1 MHSCQLHVL
10 VTGVNDSAFRLICET
25 CTRSQRI
32 KLAPEQAIFLF
43 VNKGTLPPTVAA
55 LQEVCRHPHCAIP
68 NEEDSREDIMA
79 VCCAICHMASLH
91 DRKRT
96 VLWASGEN
104 TFGDPARCD
113 TGGEVGARGAA

>member
-55 LQEVCRHPHCAIP
+55 LQEVYDQCK
-68 NEEDSREDIMA
+68 DDDGFLYM
-79 VCCAICHMASLH
+79 
-91 DRKRT
+91 T
-96 VLWASGEN
+96 YSGEN